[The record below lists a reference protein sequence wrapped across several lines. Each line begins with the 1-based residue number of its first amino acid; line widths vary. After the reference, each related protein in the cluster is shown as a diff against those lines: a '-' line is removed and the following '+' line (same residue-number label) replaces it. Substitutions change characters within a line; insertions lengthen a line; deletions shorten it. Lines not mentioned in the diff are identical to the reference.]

1 MPLPYLPDM
10 VAEQVEQLRA
20 MAAGLEELRAR
31 CATFEAQQAR
41 AAEELAGQ
49 VAARVAEVS
58 GNLVALYTG
67 VKDKVSELETKN
79 AAIEATIHER
89 TGRIDT
95 AARVIAA
102 LDKRVETLEL
112 RGGIGDDGGGKKVS
126 LLHRKDMKPK
136 TLEKEDGWRRWKS
149 DVEDY
154 VEEVFEGMRGW
165 LEKAKDADEPVTR
178 DWFEGKEA
186 GAGARWWT
194 KGDMRHRYL

>member
-1 MPLPYLPDM
+1 M
-10 VAEQVEQLRA
+10 VAEPVEQLRA

-41 AAEELAGQ
+41 AAEELAAQ
-49 VAARVAEVS
+49 VAAKVAEVT
-58 GNLVALYTG
+58 GNINVLYSG
-67 VKDKVSELETKN
+67 VKDKVTELEGKN

-95 AARVIAA
+95 AARAIAA
-102 LDKRVETLEL
+102 LDTRAETLEL
-112 RGGIGDDGGGKKVS
+112 RGGVGDDGGGKKVS

-136 TLEKEDGWRRWKS
+136 VLEKEGGWRRWKS

-178 DWFEGKEA
+178 EWSEATEA
-186 GAGARWWT
+186 GAGTRWWP
-194 KGDMRHRYL
+194 R